1 MEQVL
6 AAVGFPSVPPPA
18 RMGVPSEVLFEE
30 PQGVPVGKFEDVIP
44 RVGKNGDGRGSGCGS
59 GERGQGPLMKLPY
72 PFTGRGAQVS
82 SKDQV
87 PLPPSPGGSEEKV
100 GEGVEVGEEDGEE
113 EEDGAEGE
121 EGEVQ
126 EDEEGDDEEEEE
138 GHEGSK
144 NPPPAARQAPCPA
157 WPPCVLALPLPI
169 PAALTWD

>member
-72 PFTGRGAQVS
+72 PFTGRETQVS
-82 SKDQV
+82 SKD
-87 PLPPSPGGSEEKV
+87 
-100 GEGVEVGEEDGEE
+100 
-113 EEDGAEGE
+113 
-121 EGEVQ
+121 
-126 EDEEGDDEEEEE
+126 
-138 GHEGSK
+138 
-144 NPPPAARQAPCPA
+144 
-157 WPPCVLALPLPI
+157 
-169 PAALTWD
+169 